1 MLLRFKTFFL
11 LVFFTISMCISQGI
25 LGKNFDLLSVFL
37 WTLENYVFGGSR
49 SPPPRDAGKV
59 LQPVTVRVKQSVS
72 MLVFFT
78 YLLEFYSGGAVD
90 LWSCFD

>member
-1 MLLRFKTFFL
+1 
-11 LVFFTISMCISQGI
+11 MCLGAQGAP
-25 LGKNFDLLSVFL
+25 L
-37 WTLENYVFGGSR
+37 
-49 SPPPRDAGKV
+49 PRDAGKV

-72 MLVFFT
+72 LLVFFT